1 MRKPERSDA
10 PVLVDEDGQVTAFA
24 VVMTVNLLLCA
35 GLVLDGGQALA
46 ARVRL
51 IGVAQEAARAGA
63 QQLDLTTY
71 RKTGQAMLDPPRA
84 AAAVRGY
91 LAATGR
97 HGRVDVRRGRV
108 HVELTAQVPTQLL
121 SIAGLTRLR
130 VHASGTASPVR
141 GITEPRT

>member
-84 AAAVRGY
+84 AAA
-91 LAATGR
+91 
-97 HGRVDVRRGRV
+97 